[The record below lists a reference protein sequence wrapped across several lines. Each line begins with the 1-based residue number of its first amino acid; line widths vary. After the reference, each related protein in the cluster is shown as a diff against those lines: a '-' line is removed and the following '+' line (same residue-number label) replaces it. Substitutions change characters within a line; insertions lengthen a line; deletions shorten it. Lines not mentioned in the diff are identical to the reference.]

1 MKRTRVADYLPVMP
15 LEAIS
20 ERVWQAS
27 SLLQIDYLRVYA
39 RIRSHALFLLALI
52 ARSSRF
58 APLRLSRALAGTV
71 FTIKTSG
78 EMNKKG
84 ATHFLSADTVEEVP
98 A

>member
-1 MKRTRVADYLPVMP
+1 
-15 LEAIS
+15 
-20 ERVWQAS
+20 
-27 SLLQIDYLRVYA
+27 
-39 RIRSHALFLLALI
+39 
-52 ARSSRF
+52 
-58 APLRLSRALAGTV
+58 LAGTV